1 MSSCFV
7 SDRMLPFSLYLIEGI
22 SLIFPSISTCLVY
35 FFRYPKQNFVVST
48 CWGDINAPIQIG
60 IFRLK
65 GIDVNAVSCV
75 SSKICTIPF
84 LGSSSPHLHFF
95 SHHWK
100 YIWGVTLRSCIY
112 LDSSSFSERLFIN
125 IWHIIII
132 YYYWNE
138 KWKLGFLVLINKI
151 LTAPPSGGFLLVMSL
166 QKFFSW

>member
-7 SDRMLPFSLYLIEGI
+7 SDRMLPFSLYLTEGI

-48 CWGDINAPIQIG
+48 CIGDINAPIQIG

-112 LDSSSFSERLFIN
+112 LDSCSFSEKLFIN
-125 IWHIIII
+125 ILSSYIIIVMRNENWACFSPIYYYLHII
-132 YYYWNE
+132 YYE
-138 KWKLGFLVLINKI
+138 TEI
-151 LTAPPSGGFLLVMSL
+151 
-166 QKFFSW
+166 